1 MLNMNELKF
10 DAHGLIPAI
19 VVDAQS
25 KKVLTLEGG
34 GASNL
39 KQLIVKAGICPQM
52 AGRACFLHS
61 NHQSIPVAVRMR

>member
-1 MLNMNELKF
+1 MNELKF

-19 VVDAQS
+19 V
-25 KKVLTLEGG
+25 G
-34 GASNL
+34 SNL

-61 NHQSIPVAVRMR
+61 NHQSIPVAGSI